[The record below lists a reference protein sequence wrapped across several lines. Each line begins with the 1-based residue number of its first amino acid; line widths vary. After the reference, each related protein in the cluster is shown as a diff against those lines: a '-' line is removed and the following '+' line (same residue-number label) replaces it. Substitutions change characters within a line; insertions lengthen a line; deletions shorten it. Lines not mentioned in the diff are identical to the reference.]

1 MFVVGLAGQIA
12 SGKST
17 VAEVWRSFGAVIIS
31 GDELGRQAVESGPRV
46 KRQLVRA
53 FGKAILN
60 RRGALDRRKLAARAF
75 ADEAATAILNRI
87 VHPKLL
93 QLLRGHIRA
102 QRRRRTQVLII
113 DAALLLDWNLRRE
126 LDFIIVVESPIPDQL
141 RRLRAKGLSA
151 TEARLRIRRQMPKYR
166 QRQAADIVIRN
177 NSSEADLK
185 RRAAELWARIISMA
199 ANKKS

>member
-17 VAEVWRSFGAVIIS
+17 VAEVWRSSGAVVIS
-31 GDELGRQAVESGPRV
+31 GDELGRQAVESAPRV

-93 QLLRGHIRA
+93 QLLRERIRA

-113 DAALLLDWNLRRE
+113 DAALLLDWNLRCE
-126 LDFIIVVESPIPDQL
+126 LDFIIVIESPIPDQL

-177 NSSEADLK
+177 NRSESDLK